1 MVILKRIFAETGLF
15 DEVRFGMGFNLI
27 KGIYTKSH
35 DARSGLNGIG
45 KSTLVRLI
53 DFALLS
59 QEGQKYFDVA
69 RHEFLKGHSVTL
81 EFEDDGIV
89 YLVKREFAEPG
100 KVRFGKSMDSMEEY
114 SVVDLRVIF
123 GNIFFGKDD
132 YKGVFENNW
141 FRSLIKFFIKDDI
154 NYYERKDPLK
164 FISTHKSNFETYV
177 YNLFLLGLPN
187 KSVYDYSVIKE
198 EIDALTKMRTRANK
212 RIKEETGKKIGE
224 LSSEINLLDKKISSF
239 QESLDKYEF
248 LSSYENTEKE
258 LISISTQISLLLNQ
272 LTPVEKRLNDYKK
285 SYEYEIEIDTKKIA
299 NIYSEVKIIFGDA
312 VKKQLDDVVSFRRKL
327 AENRKKFLANKEIEL
342 SAKIEDLK
350 KKISA
355 FEKKRAALYKIL
367 DEKKALDSI
376 KNTYQLMI
384 EEKAKREKIV
394 SSIESV
400 RRIEEDLFVQ
410 NKLRGEAVSEI
421 ASELNAVQKQI
432 ESIRSIYLDIVNESI
447 HIGSGEDAVF
457 DIRPAPDMKSPVM
470 IDIEIPKSDALGKQR
485 LKVLTYDLTVFFN
498 LIEQQ
503 RALPHFLVHD
513 GVFHGIDIKT
523 VVRVLNR
530 VNSMFLQKHNFQYI
544 ITANEKELEIPEDK
558 KSVYGEYSFDLD
570 KTTIAIYKDIPKDM
584 IFKKEYA

>member
-1 MVILKRIFAETGLF
+1 M
-15 DEVRFGMGFNLI
+15 
-27 KGIYTKSH
+27 
-35 DARSGLNGIG
+35 
-45 KSTLVRLI
+45 
-53 DFALLS
+53 
-59 QEGQKYFDVA
+59 
-69 RHEFLKGHSVTL
+69 TL
-81 EFEDDGIV
+81 EFEDDGIT

-100 KVRFGKSMDSMEEY
+100 KVRFGKSMDSMDEY

-154 NYYERKDPLK
+154 NHYERKDPLK

-224 LSSEINLLDKKISSF
+224 LSSEINLLDKKIGSF
-239 QESLDKYEF
+239 QESLDKFEF
-248 LSSYENTEKE
+248 LSSYEDVEKE
-258 LISISTQISLLLNQ
+258 LINISSQISLLLNQ
-272 LTPVEKRLNDYKK
+272 LTPIEKRLNVYRK

-299 NIYSEVKIIFGDA
+299 NIYSEVKVIFGDA
-312 VKKQLDDVVSFRRKL
+312 VKKQLDDVVSFRKKL

-350 KKISA
+350 KRISA
-355 FEKKRAALYKIL
+355 FEKKRSALYKIL

-400 RRIEEDLFVQ
+400 RKIEEDLFIQ
-410 NKLRGEAVSEI
+410 NKLRGDAVSDI

-432 ESIRSIYLDIVNESI
+432 ESIRSIFLDIVSESI
-447 HIGSGEDAVF
+447 HIGSAEDAVF

-470 IDIEIPKSDALGKQR
+470 IDIEIPKSEALGKQR

-503 RALPHFLVHD
+503 RALPNFLVQRLGWKKVVTRKINKDMFIAKVVGKSMEPAIPD
-513 GVFHGIDIKT
+513 GSWCLFRFERGGSRNGLVVLAESRLVADPETNHSFTIKRYRSEKIDLGSGQWRHK
-523 VVRVLNR
+523 
-530 VNSMFLQKHNFQYI
+530 KI
-544 ITANEKELEIPEDK
+544 ILSPDNKA
-558 KSVYGEYSFDLD
+558 F
-570 KTTIAIYKDIPKDM
+570 KDIVLENVTGDDFRVMAEFVEVLKYN
-584 IFKKEYA
+584 EN